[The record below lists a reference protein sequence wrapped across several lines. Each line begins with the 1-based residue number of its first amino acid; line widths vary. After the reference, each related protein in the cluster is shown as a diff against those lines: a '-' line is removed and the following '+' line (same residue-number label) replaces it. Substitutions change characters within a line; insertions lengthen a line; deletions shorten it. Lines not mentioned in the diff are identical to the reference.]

1 MSDEP
6 GRRRLDRSCEPAYD
20 DLMAPNP
27 ETVARHLA
35 DRIDGPVMADPLTR
49 ALYATDASIY
59 QIRPA
64 CVAFPKSTDDVVACV
79 HYAAEQ
85 RMPIV
90 PRGGGS
96 GLAGETLTTGLVL
109 DVTRYLDRVIETDL
123 DDGWVRC
130 QPGVILSQLNA
141 ALARIGWLFGPD
153 PSSANRAAIG
163 GVIGNN
169 ATGAHSIKYGYTD
182 AYIEEMTVVLAGGE
196 VATVSS
202 GPVDPDATDT
212 AGRLAAQVHDLVTRN
227 ADLIARHM
235 PRVGR
240 NRSGYAIDK
249 VVADGNVHLGR
260 VIAGSEGTLG
270 IITEARLRIL
280 PRPKVRGLLQLNFTR
295 MDAMAAAVPVIL
307 ADEPATCETMDGK
320 LLDLA
325 RQAYPRYRNVLPGGV
340 AASLLIEHDGD
351 DLDEV
356 RDKIERTRRRIDS
369 AGEMVEI
376 LDEADQRAVWNARK
390 AAVPLLF
397 RKPGRKQPVPVIEDV
412 AVPPD
417 RLGEYIA
424 GLDTI
429 LRRHETEAALY
440 AHAGDGELHTR
451 PYLNLHDPVDVERMR
466 AIAEET
472 FELTWSLGGT
482 ISGEHGEGLV
492 RVEFIR
498 KQYGPLYDVMRD
510 VKQLFDPAGIL
521 NPGKIINDDPDV
533 MTRSLR
539 FKHRRVSDRLAE
551 PKLIWRDDELIDE
564 IERCNGNA
572 ACRSLDATGTMC
584 PIFRAT
590 RDEVASPRAHA
601 NMLRQWITGQLD
613 EDLLET
619 DAFRA
624 AVATCVNCKTCHDAC
639 PSAVN
644 IPKLMLEARA
654 QIAARR
660 GLTRTE
666 RLLADSETMSTLGAA
681 TAPLSN
687 WPMAWRWFRRLLEG
701 ATGIDRRRPM
711 PAFGRGSFLR
721 RARRWLAKNPVERP
735 VRGKVAVFF
744 DLYANYHNHELARAL
759 LAVLHR
765 NRIDAIVPDQ
775 VGCQMPAICYGDLEA
790 ARAGLQRNIDSLA
803 RAVDEGRT
811 IVSAEPTATLTLR
824 DEMLDLIDS
833 DDARRVAE
841 NTRDLG
847 EYLLALHRAGELET
861 DFRPMPMTVGYHMP
875 CHLGA
880 MKIGRP
886 SVTLARL
893 IPELH
898 VEIIEAGCCGL
909 AGTFG
914 FQAKHFDVAMTAGQ
928 RLGQALRAPELDAG
942 MTECATCKMQMELS
956 GHKPTW
962 HPIVL
967 LARAYGHGGDQAVT

>member
-1 MSDEP
+1 MTIEP
-6 GRRRLDRSCEPAYD
+6 D
-20 DLMAPNP
+20 
-27 ETVARHLA
+27 TVARHLA
-35 DRIDGPVMADPLTR
+35 ERIEGPVQADPLTR

-59 QIRPA
+59 QIRPT
-64 CVAFPKSTDDVVACV
+64 CVAFPKSAADVVACV
-79 HYAAEQ
+79 RYAAEQ
-85 RMPIV
+85 NMPIV

-109 DVTRYLDRVIETDL
+109 DFTRYLDRVIETDL

-130 QPGVILSQLNA
+130 QPGVILAQLNA
-141 ALARIGWLFGPD
+141 ALARVGWLFGPD

-169 ATGAHSIKYGYTD
+169 ATGAHSIKYGYSD
-182 AYIEEMTVVLAGGE
+182 AYLDELTVVLADGDVVTLSAG
-196 VATVSS
+196 SI
-202 GPVDPDATDT
+202 DRNDT
-212 AGRLAAQVHDLVTRN
+212 NAAARLAAQVHDLVTRN
-227 ADLIARHM
+227 ADLITKHM

-240 NRSGYAIDK
+240 NRSGYALDK
-249 VVADGNVHLGR
+249 VVTGDTVHLGR
-260 VIAGSEGTLG
+260 LIAGSEGTLG
-270 IITEARLRIL
+270 IVTEARLRIL
-280 PRPKVRGLLQLNFTR
+280 PKPKVRGLLQLNFDR

-307 ADEPATCETMDGK
+307 TDRPATCETMDGK

-325 RQAYPRYRNVLPGGV
+325 RQAYPRYREVLPGGV
-340 AASLLIEHDGD
+340 AASLLVEHDGD

-356 RDKIERTRRRIDS
+356 RAKIDRTRRRIDS
-369 AGEMVEI
+369 AGAMVEI

-424 GLDTI
+424 GLDAI
-429 LRRHETEAALY
+429 LQRHDTEAALY

-451 PYLNLHDPVDVERMR
+451 PYLDLHDAVDVERMR

-498 KQYGPLYDVMRD
+498 RQYGPLYDVMREL
-510 VKQLFDPAGIL
+510 KQLFDPAGIL

-533 MTRSLR
+533 MTRRLR
-539 FKHRRVSDRLAE
+539 FEHKRLPDRLAA
-551 PKLIWRDDELIDE
+551 PRLIWRDDELIDE

-572 ACRSLDATGTMC
+572 ACRSLDAAGTMC
-584 PIFRAT
+584 PVFRAT
-590 RDEVASPRAHA
+590 HDEVASPRAHA
-601 NMLRQWITGQLD
+601 NMLRQWITGRLD
-613 EDLLET
+613 EGLLDT
-619 DAFRA
+619 DAFRD
-624 AVATCVNCKTCHDAC
+624 AVATCVNCKTCHEAC

-660 GLTRTE
+660 GLSRTE
-666 RLLADSETMSTLGAA
+666 RLLSASETMSGLGAA
-681 TAPLSN
+681 AWPLSN
-687 WPMAWRWFRRLLEG
+687 WPMAWRWFRRLFEG
-701 ATGIDRRRPM
+701 VTGIDRRRPM
-711 PAFGRGSFLR
+711 PAFARGSFAR
-721 RARRWLAKNPVERP
+721 RARRWLAKHPVEQP
-735 VRGKVAVFF
+735 ARGKVAVFF
-744 DLYANYHNHELARAL
+744 DLYANYHDHELARTIL
-759 LAVLHR
+759 TVLHR
-765 NRIDAIVPDQ
+765 NHIDVIVPDQ
-775 VGCQMPAICYGDLEA
+775 VGCQMPAICYGDVDA
-790 ARAGLQRNIDSLA
+790 ARARLQRNIDSLA
-803 RAVDEGRT
+803 RAVDDGRT
-811 IVSAEPTATLTLR
+811 VVSAEPTATLTLR
-824 DEMLDLIDS
+824 EEMLDLIDT

-841 NTRDLG
+841 STRDLS
-847 EYLLALHRAGELET
+847 EFLLELHRAGDLDT
-861 DFRPMPMTVGYHMP
+861 DFKPIPMTVGYHTP

-880 MKIGRP
+880 MKVGRP
-886 SVTLARL
+886 SVTLTRL
-893 IPELH
+893 IPELT
-898 VEIIEAGCCGL
+898 VEVIEAGCCGL

-914 FQAKHFDVAMTAGQ
+914 FQAKNFDVSMSAGQ
-928 RLGQALRAPELDAG
+928 RLGQALRSPQLDAG

-967 LARAYGHGGDQAVT
+967 LSRAYGDS